1 MRTSKK
7 LMADFKFLSDICNM
21 EKILVLLISLFCFS
35 CQEAV
40 TALKK
45 DGFYHIKQLTKI
57 PKEKQIQFNV
67 VAEHG
72 ELPEGQT
79 KFAGRFNENS
89 VEFDNETYKA
99 LGVYSEK
106 KKDDD
111 GVFDYL
117 IVFTSQHIYLMR
129 DAPENAMIYNH
140 ILTVI
145 NIETS
150 NAVGFDIK

>member
-1 MRTSKK
+1 MKK
-7 LMADFKFLSDICNM
+7 TLI
-21 EKILVLLISLFCFS
+21 LLISLLCFS
-35 CQEAV
+35 CQEAI

-45 DGFYHIKQLTKI
+45 DGFYSIKQLTKI
-57 PKEKQIQFNV
+57 PKQIQFNV
-67 VAEHG
+67 IAEHG
-72 ELPEGQT
+72 ELPTGQT

-89 VEFDNETYKA
+89 VEFDNETYKT
-99 LGVYSEK
+99 LGIYTEK

-129 DAPENAMIYNH
+129 DAPINAMIYKY

-150 NAVGFDIK
+150 NTVTLDIK